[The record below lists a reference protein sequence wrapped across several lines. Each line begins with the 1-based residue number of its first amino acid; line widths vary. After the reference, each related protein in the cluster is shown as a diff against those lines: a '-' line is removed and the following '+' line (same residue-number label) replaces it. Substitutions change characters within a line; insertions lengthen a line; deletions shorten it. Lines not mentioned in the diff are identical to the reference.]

1 MIYNDVD
8 AFFVSKIINKINQLK
23 NLNIE
28 FKCPVTFDAPAN
40 KITFTQAVVDKRLIS
55 DNPMLAQLHDQL
67 PGKTG

>member
-28 FKCPVTFDAPAN
+28 YQGL
-40 KITFTQAVVDKRLIS
+40 KINTSLSSVSMIFS
-55 DNPMLAQLHDQL
+55 DCLR
-67 PGKTG
+67 GIK